1 MSTLTLRDLWYAG
14 VLAVVLVAVILLI
27 MAIYQFLIEPGRKRR
42 KVNRRLSEGYQER
55 LHRIQILKER
65 SGKPTGWW
73 PKSLKIILGE
83 KRLTKLKNRML
94 QADIHQDPG
103 TFVRI
108 SLYPVA
114 LGLVIGFLFL
124 KNTALGLLVGCA
136 LGTIPFFYI
145 KWRRQNKTKKFEAQM
160 PNAMELLARS
170 LRAGHTL
177 PSALEL
183 IGNEIENPMG
193 AEMGIAYEE
202 QQFGISTSEALLH
215 MLERVD
221 SLDLKYFVAA
231 VLIQQETGGNLA
243 ELMENIAHV
252 IRSRLNFK
260 SKVRGLTAMGRI
272 STKIM
277 VIVPIGAFFLLMVV
291 AHEYEKALVQTPVG
305 RKMLMSAVAFI
316 LIGGYLLKKMINS
329 IEV

>member
-1 MSTLTLRDLWYAG
+1 M
-14 VLAVVLVAVILLI
+14 
-27 MAIYQFLIEPGRKRR
+27 M
-42 KVNRRLSEGYQER
+42 
-55 LHRIQILKER
+55 
-65 SGKPTGWW
+65 
-73 PKSLKIILGE
+73 
-83 KRLTKLKNRML
+83 

-103 TFVRI
+103 TFIRI

-114 LGLVIGFLFL
+114 LGLFIGIFLL
-124 KNTALGLLVGCA
+124 KNTALGLLLGCA

-145 KWRRQNKTKKFEAQM
+145 KWKRRQKTKQFEVQM
-160 PNAMELLARS
+160 PDAMELLARS

-183 IGNEIENPMG
+183 IGNEMENPIG

-202 QQFGISTSEALLH
+202 QQFGISTSEAMLH

-260 SKVRGLTAMGRI
+260 AKVRGLTAMGRI
-272 STKIM
+272 STTIM
-277 VIVPIGAFFLLMVV
+277 IIVPIVTFFLLMLV
-291 AHEYEKALVQTPVG
+291 ANQYEKVLVQTSIG
-305 RKMLMSAVAFI
+305 RTMLMAGVVW
-316 LIGGYLLKKMINS
+316 Y
-329 IEV
+329 

>member
-1 MSTLTLRDLWYAG
+1 MQNIALRDLWYAG

-27 MAIYQFLIEPGRKRR
+27 MAIYHFLIEPARKRQ

-55 LHRIQILKER
+55 FQRIQILKER
-65 SGKPTGWW
+65 SENPKDWW
-73 PKSLKIILGE
+73 TKLVKFIIGE
-83 KRLTKLKNRML
+83 KRLAKLKTRML

-103 TFVRI
+103 TFLRI
-108 SLYPVA
+108 SLYPFA
-114 LGLVIGFLFL
+114 LGFLIGFFL
-124 KNTALGLLVGCA
+124 MKSAVLGLILGSALGS
-136 LGTIPFFYI
+136 IPFFYI
-145 KWRRQNKTKKFEAQM
+145 KWKRAQKTKKFEAQM
-160 PNAMELLARS
+160 PDAMELLARS

-183 IGNEIENPMG
+183 IGNEMENPMG

-202 QQFGISTSEALLH
+202 QQFGISTSEAMFH

-243 ELMENIAHV
+243 ELMENIARV

-260 SKVRGLTAMGRI
+260 AKVRGLTAMGRL
-272 STKIM
+272 STIIM
-277 VIVPIGAFFLLMVV
+277 VIVPIIIFFLLMVV
-291 AHEYEKALVQTPVG
+291 AHKYEKVLVETSTG
-305 RKMLMSAVAFI
+305 RTMLMAGVVSL
-316 LIGGYLLKKMINS
+316 LIGGYLLKKLINS
-329 IEV
+329 VEV

>member
-1 MSTLTLRDLWYAG
+1 MSTMTLRDLWYAG
-14 VLAVVLVAVILLI
+14 VLSVILVAVILLI
-27 MAIYQFLIEPGRKRR
+27 MAIYQFLIEPGRKRQ

-55 LHRIQILKER
+55 FQRIQILKER
-65 SGKPTGWW
+65 SEKQGGWW
-73 PKSLKIILGE
+73 PKLLKIILGE
-83 KRLTKLKNRML
+83 KRLAKLKTRML

-103 TFVRI
+103 TFVKI

-114 LGLVIGFLFL
+114 LGLLIGFFFL
-124 KNTALGLLVGCA
+124 KNTALGLLLGCA
-136 LGTIPFFYI
+136 LGTIPFFYL
-145 KWRRQNKTKKFEAQM
+145 KWKRQNKTKQFEAQM
-160 PNAMELLARS
+160 PDAMELLARS

-183 IGNEIENPMG
+183 IGNEMENPMG

-202 QQFGISTSEALLH
+202 QHFGISTSEALVH

-243 ELMENIAHV
+243 ELMENIANV

-272 STKIM
+272 STTIM
-277 VIVPIGAFFLLMVV
+277 IIVPIIAFFLLMVV
-291 AHEYEKALVQTPVG
+291 APEYEKALVQTPAG
-305 RKMLMSAVAFI
+305 RIMLMSGVACI
-316 LIGGYLLKKMINS
+316 LIGGYLLKKLINS

>member
-1 MSTLTLRDLWYAG
+1 MSTMTLRDLWYAG
-14 VLAVVLVAVILLI
+14 VLSVILVAVILLI
-27 MAIYQFLIEPGRKRR
+27 MAIYQFLIEPGRKRQ

-55 LHRIQILKER
+55 FQRIQILKER
-65 SGKPTGWW
+65 SGKQAGVW
-73 PKSLKIILGE
+73 PKLLKIFFGE
-83 KRLTKLKNRML
+83 KRLAKLKTRMM

-103 TFVRI
+103 TFISI

-114 LGLVIGFLFL
+114 LGLLIGFFFL
-124 KNTALGLLVGCA
+124 KNTALGLLLGCA
-136 LGTIPFFYI
+136 LGTIPFFYL
-145 KWRRQNKTKKFEAQM
+145 KWKRQNKTKQFEAQM
-160 PNAMELLARS
+160 PDAMELLARS

-183 IGNEIENPMG
+183 IGNEMENPMG

-202 QQFGISTSEALLH
+202 QQFGISTSEALVH

-243 ELMENIAHV
+243 ELMENIANV

-260 SKVRGLTAMGRI
+260 AKVRGLTAMGRI
-272 STKIM
+272 STTIM
-277 VIVPIGAFFLLMVV
+277 IIVPIIAFFLLMVV
-291 AHEYEKALVQTPVG
+291 APEYEKALVQTPAG
-305 RKMLMSAVAFI
+305 RMMLMSGMACI
-316 LIGGYLLKKMINS
+316 LIGGYLLKKLINS

>member
-1 MSTLTLRDLWYAG
+1 MQNIALRDLWYAG

-27 MAIYQFLIEPGRKRR
+27 MAIYHFLIEPARKRQ

-55 LHRIQILKER
+55 FQRIQILKER
-65 SGKPTGWW
+65 SENPKDWW
-73 PKSLKIILGE
+73 TKLVKFIVGE
-83 KRLTKLKNRML
+83 KRLAKLKTRML

-103 TFVRI
+103 TFLRI
-108 SLYPVA
+108 SLYPFA
-114 LGLVIGFLFL
+114 LGFLIGFFL
-124 KNTALGLLVGCA
+124 MKSAVLGLILGSALGS
-136 LGTIPFFYI
+136 IPFFYI
-145 KWRRQNKTKKFEAQM
+145 KWKRAQKTKKFEAQM
-160 PNAMELLARS
+160 PDAMELLARS

-183 IGNEIENPMG
+183 IGNEMENPMG

-202 QQFGISTSEALLH
+202 QQFGISTSEAMFH

-243 ELMENIAHV
+243 ELMENIARV

-260 SKVRGLTAMGRI
+260 AKVRGLTAMGRL
-272 STKIM
+272 STIIM
-277 VIVPIGAFFLLMVV
+277 VIVPIIIFFLLMVV
-291 AHEYEKALVQTPVG
+291 AHKYEKVLVETSTG
-305 RKMLMSAVAFI
+305 RTMLMAGVVSL
-316 LIGGYLLKKMINS
+316 LIGGYLLKKLINS
-329 IEV
+329 VEV

>member
-1 MSTLTLRDLWYAG
+1 MQTMTLRDLWYAG

-27 MAIYQFLIEPGRKRR
+27 MAIYQFLIEPARKRQ
-42 KVNRRLSEGYQER
+42 KVNRRVSEGYQER
-55 LHRIQILKER
+55 FQRIQILKER
-65 SGKPTGWW
+65 SGNQAVWW
-73 PKSLKIILGE
+73 TKLLKTIFGE
-83 KRLTKLKNRML
+83 KRLAKLETRML

-145 KWRRQNKTKKFEAQM
+145 KWKRQNKTKQFEAQM
-160 PNAMELLARS
+160 PDAMELLARS

-202 QQFGISTSEALLH
+202 QQFGISTSEALVH
-215 MLERVD
+215 MLERVE

-272 STKIM
+272 STNIM

-305 RKMLMSAVAFI
+305 RIMLMSGVACI
-316 LIGGYLLKKMINS
+316 LIGGYLLKKLMNS

>member
-1 MSTLTLRDLWYAG
+1 MSTMTLRDLWYAG

-27 MAIYQFLIEPGRKRR
+27 MAIYQFLIEPARKRQ
-42 KVNRRLSEGYQER
+42 KVNRRVSEGYQER
-55 LHRIQILKER
+55 FQRIQILKER
-65 SGKPTGWW
+65 SGNQAGWW
-73 PKSLKIILGE
+73 PKLVKLILGE
-83 KRLTKLKNRML
+83 ERLTKLKTRML

-145 KWRRQNKTKKFEAQM
+145 KWKRQNKTKQFEAQM
-160 PNAMELLARS
+160 PDAMELLARS

-183 IGNEIENPMG
+183 IGNEMENPMG
-193 AEMGIAYEE
+193 AEMGVAYEE
-202 QQFGISTSEALLH
+202 QQFGISTSEALVH

-243 ELMENIAHV
+243 DLMENIAHV

-272 STKIM
+272 STNIM
-277 VIVPIGAFFLLMVV
+277 VIVPIVAFFLLMVV
-291 AHEYEKALVQTPVG
+291 APEYEKALVQTPVG
-305 RKMLMSAVAFI
+305 RIMLMSGVACI
-316 LIGGYLLKKMINS
+316 LIGGYLLKKLMHS

>member
-1 MSTLTLRDLWYAG
+1 MSTMTLRDLWYAG

-27 MAIYQFLIEPGRKRR
+27 MAIYQFLIEPARKRQ
-42 KVNRRLSEGYQER
+42 KVNRRVSEGYQER
-55 LHRIQILKER
+55 FQRIQILKER
-65 SGKPTGWW
+65 SGNQAGWW
-73 PKSLKIILGE
+73 PKLVKLILGE
-83 KRLTKLKNRML
+83 KRLTKLKTRML

-103 TFVRI
+103 TFVSI

-145 KWRRQNKTKKFEAQM
+145 KWKRRNKTKQFEAQM
-160 PNAMELLARS
+160 PDAMELLARS

-183 IGNEIENPMG
+183 IGNEMENPMG
-193 AEMGIAYEE
+193 AEMGVAYEE
-202 QQFGISTSEALLH
+202 QQFGISTSEALVH

-272 STKIM
+272 STNIM
-277 VIVPIGAFFLLMVV
+277 VIVPIVAFFLLMVV
-291 AHEYEKALVQTPVG
+291 APEYEKALVQTPVG
-305 RKMLMSAVAFI
+305 RIMLMSGVACI
-316 LIGGYLLKKMINS
+316 LIGGYLLKKLMNS